1 MSNTRPK
8 ESSKGGRRA
17 PHATGPGSTC
27 TEAPGDASGLDTTML
42 QSMMDSLRSDIFG
55 KIDDLS
61 TGLRSEIA
69 SVRQELK
76 SSIEPLQRTVE
87 AHAVTVCDL
96 ERSASDHGGRIVE
109 LEATVSMLT
118 KRAAGLEDKYE
129 DLEARSRRN
138 NIRLLGVPEGV
149 EGPRPTDFIAQL
161 LRDLL
166 GLNETPLLDQA
177 HRTLREKPKEGEPP
191 RPILARIHFFH
202 VRSLILQRAGEASP
216 LLYKGKKVS
225 VFPDYTSSVAKKRAA
240 FTPVKR
246 ILRSHSAV
254 RFGLLYPA
262 VLRITMPDGT
272 SHRFE
277 DPSVATEFI
286 NKNCK

>member
-17 PHATGPGSTC
+17 PPGPGSTC
-27 TEAPGDASGLDTTML
+27 TEAPGDASGLDATML

-87 AHAVTVCDL
+87 AHAVIVCDL
-96 ERSASDHGGRIVE
+96 ERSSSDHGGRIVE

-166 GLNETPLLDQA
+166 GLNETPLLNRA

>member
-27 TEAPGDASGLDTTML
+27 TEAPGDASGLDATML

-87 AHAVTVCDL
+87 AHAVIVCDL
-96 ERSASDHGGRIVE
+96 ERSSSDHGGRIVE

-161 LRDLL
+161 LQDLL
-166 GLNETPLLDQA
+166 GLNETPLLDRA

>member
-87 AHAVTVCDL
+87 AHAVIVCDL
-96 ERSASDHGGRIVE
+96 ERSSSDHGGRIVE

-166 GLNETPLLDQA
+166 GLNETPLLDRA

>member
-87 AHAVTVCDL
+87 AHAVIVCDL
-96 ERSASDHGGRIVE
+96 ERSSSDHGGRIVE

-161 LRDLL
+161 LQDLL
-166 GLNETPLLDQA
+166 GLNETPLLDRA